1 MKISIITNIS
11 ALEFYKYIGEYR
23 RIFWHKIL
31 INQKLI
37 KTYENIR
44 KILKNE
50 IKSIIYILKLF
61 YWRNWYMY
69 DMICNIK
76 FNYIVSIDK
85 KCEFYI
91 CTFIMKLNYYKYTNY
106 VIQIYYYIKL
116 IKLLQIY

>member
-1 MKISIITNIS
+1 MID
-11 ALEFYKYIGEYR
+11 
-23 RIFWHKIL
+23 
-31 INQKLI
+31 QKLI

-69 DMICNIK
+69 DMIYNIK
-76 FNYIVSIDK
+76 FNYIVLIDK